1 MELIRKTVL
10 HVETTYVD
18 GGKEAAK
25 PLKMVAAAAVI
36 KKSVGRA
43 RLCRKPNTGNS
54 SHCADLKRAF
64 NQAYS

>member
-25 PLKMVAAAAVI
+25 P
-36 KKSVGRA
+36 
-43 RLCRKPNTGNS
+43 
-54 SHCADLKRAF
+54 
-64 NQAYS
+64 

>member
-25 PLKMVAAAAVI
+25 PLKWWQPQ
-36 KKSVGRA
+36 R
-43 RLCRKPNTGNS
+43 
-54 SHCADLKRAF
+54 
-64 NQAYS
+64 

>member
-36 KKSVGRA
+36 KIRGQGKVM
-43 RLCRKPNTGNS
+43 
-54 SHCADLKRAF
+54 
-64 NQAYS
+64 

>member
-1 MELIRKTVL
+1 MVYHNTNDKIIYLQGRAMELIRKTVL

-36 KKSVGRA
+36 KNPWAG
-43 RLCRKPNTGNS
+43 
-54 SHCADLKRAF
+54 
-64 NQAYS
+64 

>member
-36 KKSVGRA
+36 KNPWAGQGLS
-43 RLCRKPNTGNS
+43 L
-54 SHCADLKRAF
+54 
-64 NQAYS
+64 